1 MEGSGAGVV
10 AAAVAVAA
18 VPPVRVERAVP
29 PVRVERAVP
38 PVRVEPAVPR
48 VRVERA
54 VPPVREE
61 PAVPQVN
68 LPAWM
73 APAVGAPEPVR
84 LARATP
90 AVRPLRSD
98 AGCDEGPAA
107 AGPSYRFGFG
117 SAQPTSRT
125 FVAWGPF

>member
-1 MEGSGAGVV
+1 VEGSGAGVV

-38 PVRVEPAVPR
+38 PVRVE
-48 VRVERA
+48 RA
-54 VPPVREE
+54 VPPVRVE
-61 PAVPQVN
+61 PPVPRVE
-68 LPAWM
+68 LPARM
-73 APAVGAPEPVR
+73 PPAVGAPEPVR
-84 LARATP
+84 PARATP

-98 AGCDEGPAA
+98 AECDERPAA
-107 AGPSYRFGFG
+107 AGSSFRFGFG